1 MEDGARLSL
10 EQIRAFLEASE
21 EVRFEGAR
29 RQGVYDWITRLLRRQ
44 SYRTEGKVVRGL
56 VRRYVAKM
64 TGRSRAQVTR
74 LIGRYLKHS
83 EVRETSQRRHR
94 FESRFGPADIEL
106 LARVD
111 EAHETLSG
119 PATKKILEREW
130 KSTDRPNRNGWRRS
144 RRRTFTTRGSAGAI
158 ASAGPTT
165 PRRVPCRWL
174 SGNGAGPNR
183 EVGRAICGWTRCIQE
198 TWTESRA

>member
-1 MEDGARLSL
+1 MQGEKLSL

-21 EVRFEGAR
+21 EVRFEGKR
-29 RQGVYDWITRLLRRQ
+29 RQEVYDWITRLLRQ
-44 SYRTEGKVVRGL
+44 QGYRTQGKVVRGL
-56 VRRYVAKM
+56 LRRYVAKM

-83 EVRETSQRRHR
+83 EVKEASQHRHR
-94 FESRFGPADIEL
+94 FQSRFTPADIEL

-130 KSTDRPNRNGWRRS
+130 ELYQPGTSGWRRS
-144 RRRTFTTRGSAGAI
+144 RRRTFTTCGSVGDT
-158 ASAGPTT
+158 AS
-165 PRRVPCRWL
+165 
-174 SGNGAGPNR
+174 
-183 EVGRAICGWTRCIQE
+183 
-198 TWTESRA
+198 